1 MESAWGSSCSMVVE
15 VRAGREMNT
24 HLYPWL
30 TIKGI
35 LIFQPD
41 EAGGV
46 PGETG
51 GELCEESN

>member
-51 GELCEESN
+51 G